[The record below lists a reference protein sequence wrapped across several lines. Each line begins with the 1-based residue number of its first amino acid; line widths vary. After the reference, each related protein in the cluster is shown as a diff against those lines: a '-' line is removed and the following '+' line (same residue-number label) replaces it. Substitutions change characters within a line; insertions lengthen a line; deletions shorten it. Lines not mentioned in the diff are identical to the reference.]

1 MDFDFSDLV
10 GPFSALAAFVSAA
23 IAYQANRNVA
33 KSDRV
38 RQVREVSLLANKVVA
53 ATIHIDDL
61 SNELKMGYQTL
72 FTFAGQGGGSSR
84 LKLYVDEVE
93 KKQTAIGPMQ
103 QAAWSVLDNDP
114 QKLSDEQITDRLL
127 EFEGN
132 LAHLDRVREKF
143 HHDLASIESQ
153 NQLYRQAVI
162 EEPSK
167 VIGPG
172 TKTTNPQMWVCG
184 FRLNWTNPTIEIP
197 AAR

>member
-61 SNELKMGYQTL
+61 SNELEMGYQTL
-72 FTFAGQGGGSSR
+72 FMFAGQGGSSR

-103 QAAWSVLDNDP
+103 QAARSVLDNDP

-153 NQLYRQAVI
+153 NQRRRARRVHPRRPRLSAHTGQSRST
-162 EEPSK
+162 EESS
-167 VIGPG
+167 
-172 TKTTNPQMWVCG
+172 
-184 FRLNWTNPTIEIP
+184 
-197 AAR
+197 

>member
-61 SNELKMGYQTL
+61 SNELEMGYQTL
-72 FTFAGQGGGSSR
+72 FMFAGQGGSSR

-93 KKQTAIGPMQ
+93 RSKQRSARCNRQPGACWITIRRNSAMSRSLTGCWNLRGIWRTLTASEKNSITISPQLSRRTSVDELAACIQGGP
-103 QAAWSVLDNDP
+103 A
-114 QKLSDEQITDRLL
+114 
-127 EFEGN
+127 
-132 LAHLDRVREKF
+132 
-143 HHDLASIESQ
+143 
-153 NQLYRQAVI
+153 
-162 EEPSK
+162 
-167 VIGPG
+167 
-172 TKTTNPQMWVCG
+172 
-184 FRLNWTNPTIEIP
+184 
-197 AAR
+197 